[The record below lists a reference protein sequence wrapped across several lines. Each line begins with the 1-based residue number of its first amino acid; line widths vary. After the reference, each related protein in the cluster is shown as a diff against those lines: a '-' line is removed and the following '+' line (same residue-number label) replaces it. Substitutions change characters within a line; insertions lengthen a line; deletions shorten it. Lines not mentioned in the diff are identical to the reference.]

1 MFRRRKD
8 QDPDELEPDSDAESG
23 TEPTEASESASDDS
37 DPEPEAL
44 PARPDGPWDI
54 SEVDDD
60 VESIDFGSVRVRPVD
75 EMELRLEVDQASG
88 AVMGLTCV
96 TPVGAVSVQAF
107 AAPRS
112 EGIWSGVRRDLRNQI
127 TASGGLVDEVEGPWG
142 TEIRTQ
148 VPADMPDGTQGSQ
161 PARFVGVDGPRWF
174 LRLVFLGP
182 AAVEPEAAARLES
195 IARGIIVVRDSE
207 ARAPGDQLPMR
218 LPDNAQQQVD
228 SEVDSEFD
236 SEAGAGEPAWVRD
249 DISPFERGPEITEI
263 R

>member
-8 QDPDELEPDSDAESG
+8 QDPDELEPDDGAESG
-23 TEPTEASESASDDS
+23 AEQPEGSEDASDESESE
-37 DPEPEAL
+37 PEAEAL
-44 PARPDGPWDI
+44 PARPEGPWDI
-54 SEVDDD
+54 SEVDDE
-60 VESIDFGSVRVRPVD
+60 VETIDFGSVRVRPVD

-142 TEIRTQ
+142 MEIRTQ
-148 VPADMPDGTQGSQ
+148 VPAELPDGTQGSQ

-182 AAVEPEAAARLES
+182 AAVEPEAAARLEA
-195 IARGIIVVRDSE
+195 IARGIIVVRDNE

-228 SEVDSEFD
+228 ADFD
-236 SEAGAGEPAWVRD
+236 PEADDGEPAWTRD
-249 DISPFERGPEITEI
+249 DVSPFERGPEITEI